1 MDTFSP
7 EFAQQWLAGQSSED
21 DVIEWRADETVSP
34 TLQEALDALADRIC
48 AARSVY

>member
-7 EFAQQWLAGQSSED
+7 EFAQHWLAGQSTD
-21 DVIEWRADETVSP
+21 DAFVDQRTDETVSLS
-34 TLQEALDALADRIC
+34 LQEALDALADRIC

>member
-7 EFAQQWLAGQSSED
+7 EFAQQWLAGRST
-21 DVIEWRADETVSP
+21 DEAFVEQRTDESVSP
-34 TLQEALDALADRIC
+34 SQQEALDALADRIC